1 MEPLGVGALKAST
14 AMAMAASG
22 WYASPGQ
29 RLIVGEAN
37 IFPFILLLSITS
49 TPAGAATLIGTAW
62 FLSTL
67 MPWWRITDET
77 VSGPDVIDVL

>member
-1 MEPLGVGALKAST
+1 VQLKAS
-14 AMAMAASG
+14 MAMASSD
-22 WYASPGQ
+22 WYASPRQ

-49 TPAGAATLIGTAW
+49 IPAGTATLIGTVW

-67 MPWWRITDET
+67 MPWRRITDET
-77 VSGPDVIDVL
+77 VSEPDVIDVL